1 MPLSEYEQR
10 VLDELEQD
18 LGSDPSLHRAMNRS
32 SATPTRVIIGII
44 GVIAGL
50 GIVVAG
56 VAMQIPVLGIAGFVL
71 MAGVAL
77 WTLLATGKKEEP
89 TAEAAAAPRPKRPTP
104 QAKPA
109 SDNKDF
115 MQRFEE
121 RFDRRRE
128 NGDF

>member
-10 VLDELEQD
+10 VLDELEQE
-18 LGSDPSLHRAMNRS
+18 LGSDATLHRAMNRS
-32 SATPTRVIIGII
+32 SHTPTRVILGIV

-56 VAMQIPVLGIAGFVL
+56 VAFQMPILGIVGFVL

-77 WTLLATGKKEEP
+77 WTLLAGGKKEEP
-89 TAEAAAAPRPKRPTP
+89 KASDAAKPRPAP
-104 QAKPA
+104 QGKPA
-109 SDNKDF
+109 KENKDF
-115 MQRFEE
+115 MQRFED

-128 NGDF
+128 NGEF